1 MTDSKSVTRRTII
14 KLALT
19 MTIESSLVSDLPP
32 ADVPLWL
39 WLAMKGRSRSQRSGI
54 LRLGVGGALSNTD
67 WFLRRTGPP

>member
-19 MTIESSLVSDLPP
+19 MTIESALVSDLPP

-39 WLAMKGRSRSQRSGI
+39 WLAMKDRSRSQRSGI
-54 LRLGVGGALSNTD
+54 LRLGGGGALSNTD

>member
-1 MTDSKSVTRRTII
+1 MTDSKSVTRRTIF

-19 MTIESSLVSDLPP
+19 MAIETTLGTDVPP

-39 WLAMKGRSRSQRSGI
+39 WLALKGHSPSQRSGI
-54 LRLGVGGALSNTD
+54 LRLGGGGALSNTD

>member
-1 MTDSKSVTRRTII
+1 MNDSKSVTRRTII

-19 MTIESSLVSDLPP
+19 MTIESALVSDLPP

-54 LRLGVGGALSNTD
+54 LRPGGGGALSNTD